1 MTIPLP
7 RLNCGCTI
15 YCNKPKAVVYHV
27 TVMFVWTQV
36 LGSASPVVLA
46 MNM

>member
-1 MTIPLP
+1 MTIPVP
-7 RLNCGCTI
+7 RLNCG
-15 YCNKPKAVVYHV
+15 CNKPKAVVYHV